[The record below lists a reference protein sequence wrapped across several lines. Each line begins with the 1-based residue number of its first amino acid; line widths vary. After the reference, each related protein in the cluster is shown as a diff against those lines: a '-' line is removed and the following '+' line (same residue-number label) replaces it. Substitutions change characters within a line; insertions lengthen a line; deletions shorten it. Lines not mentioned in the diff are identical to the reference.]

1 MSVKPTIDTSS
12 ALFTCR
18 TALMAAMALIASVAG
33 RDAIAAWEIT
43 PQASA
48 GIVYEDNARFQN
60 NNEDDATGAV
70 LDGRVDLTWLDERTD
85 LTLTPRGRFS
95 FYTDSDDE
103 DLEDDDLY
111 LDFRS
116 TRRTLKSE
124 FGLTAGWSDVAV
136 RTSELASA
144 VPDNPDEP
152 PPAESDSTDTR
163 FINDSRERWYVR
175 PFLTYELSPRNR
187 ISAQIAYSDVSYDRA
202 GTGRRPFDNLTWT
215 ITGERVLNE
224 RNSVSLEI
232 YGSQFNSDDV
242 VLGVDNQTDTY
253 GANLIYSRA
262 ISETLTAALT
272 LGGST
277 SDFEITRTPDIGDQC
292 LDLDDQG
299 NLIIVSCR
307 FEDDDSNFIG
317 NISLRKRGQRTVM
330 NFDLGRSIYPS
341 SGGLTVVT
349 DTVRFYINRS
359 MTQLWST
366 RFGVLAY
373 QEETNG
379 NLTNRDIDYVR
390 ADVSLIRRL
399 SERWSVSGRYQYTW
413 RDSNEGG
420 PGFDGTAS
428 RNAVFVEIV
437 YRGIGHR
444 F

>member
-1 MSVKPTIDTSS
+1 MSVKSTIDTSS

-48 GIVYEDNARFQN
+48 GIIYEDNARFQN
-60 NNEDDATGAV
+60 NNEDDATGV
-70 LDGRVDLTWLDERTD
+70 LFDGRVDLTWLDERTD
-85 LTLTPRGRFS
+85 LTLTPRGRFG
-95 FYTDSDDE
+95 FYFDSKDE

-124 FGLTAGWSDVAV
+124 FGLNAGWSDIAI
-136 RTSELASA
+136 RTAELASA
-144 VPDNPDEP
+144 VPDDPDAPISE
-152 PPAESDSTDTR
+152 EGDSGDTR

-187 ISAQIAYSDVSYDRA
+187 ISARVDYADVSYDR
-202 GTGRRPFDNLTWT
+202 TTSGRRPFDVLTGT
-215 ITGERVLNE
+215 LSGERVLNE
-224 RNSVSLEI
+224 RNSVFLEI
-232 YGSQFNSDDV
+232 YGSQFNSDDAL
-242 VLGVDNQTDTY
+242 LGIDNTTDTY
-253 GANLIYSRA
+253 GASLIFSRA
-262 ISETLTAALT
+262 ISETLTASVT

-277 SDFEITRTPDIGDQC
+277 SDFEITRTPDLGDQC

-299 NLIIVSCR
+299 NLIIVPCK

-317 NISLRKRGQRTVM
+317 NVSLRKRGQRTVM
-330 NFDLGRSIYPS
+330 NFDLGRSIAPS
-341 SGGLTVVT
+341 SNGLTVVR
-349 DTVRFYINRS
+349 DTLRFYINRS

-366 RFGVLAY
+366 RFGVVAF

-399 SERWSVSGRYQYTW
+399 SERWSVSARYQYTW
-413 RDSNEGG
+413 RDEDQGV
-420 PGFDGTAS
+420 PGVDGTAAK
-428 RNAVFVEIV
+428 NLVLLEII
-437 YRGIGHR
+437 YRGIGYR